1 MRMRSPRIAPP
12 LNGDDGSTATIATR
26 SVVARYAPAS
36 RFTSVLLPPPGGPV
50 MPTISACPVSG

>member
-12 LNGDDGSTATIATR
+12 ENGLEGSTATTAMR
-26 SVVARYAPAS
+26 ALDSRYAPAS

-50 MPTISACPVSG
+50 IPITCARPVSG